1 MEGGV
6 ALDWDEANIAHIGRH
21 GVTPDDVIQTFSNDA
36 IDLNY
41 EVVNGEDRWTSI
53 GHTDKLRILVV
64 VWTMRG
70 EAIRAVTAFDAGA
83 QVAAEYF
90 RQRGW

>member
-1 MEGGV
+1 VEGGV

-41 EVVNGEDRWTSI
+41 EVVNGEDPLDVDRPYGQTADS
-53 GHTDKLRILVV
+53 GRCVDDARGGDSGGNRI
-64 VWTMRG
+64 RCG
-70 EAIRAVTAFDAGA
+70 SAG
-83 QVAAEYF
+83 
-90 RQRGW
+90 GG